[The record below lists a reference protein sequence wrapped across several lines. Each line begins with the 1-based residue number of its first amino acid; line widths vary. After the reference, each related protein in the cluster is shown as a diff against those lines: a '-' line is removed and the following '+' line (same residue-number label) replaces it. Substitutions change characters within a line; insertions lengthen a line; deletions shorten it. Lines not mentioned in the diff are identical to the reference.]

1 MSVSS
6 KRSETFWLKTRFC
19 LRLRCLHAL
28 IHTITIHTHIQDPE
42 SISTNVYKKIG
53 LRVRFIL
60 VSLAVRFLLALL
72 YEITTEK
79 SAQIKI

>member
-1 MSVSS
+1 MV
-6 KRSETFWLKTRFC
+6 ENHILLKAP
-19 LRLRCLHAL
+19 LPPL

-53 LRVRFIL
+53 LRVVFIF
-60 VSLAVRFLLALL
+60 VSWAVRFLLALL
-72 YEITTEK
+72 YEIMTEK